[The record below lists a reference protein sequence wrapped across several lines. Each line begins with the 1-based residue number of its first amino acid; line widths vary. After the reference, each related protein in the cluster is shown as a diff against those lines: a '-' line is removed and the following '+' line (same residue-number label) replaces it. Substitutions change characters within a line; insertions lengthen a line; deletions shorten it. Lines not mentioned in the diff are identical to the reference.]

1 MTIQNST
8 FNIQDFRFRLGT
20 FFRIRVSIFR
30 IMPWPKLAFRAE
42 AAPLAGSRGIALA
55 FGIWIPWP
63 RQFPDPVPSITILF
77 IVLTGLAFE
86 SFRWF
91 FLLAI
96 PAGLLMT
103 FLMLRPP
110 GAATNPP

>member
-1 MTIQNST
+1 
-8 FNIQDFRFRLGT
+8 
-20 FFRIRVSIFR
+20 
-30 IMPWPKLAFRAE
+30 MPWPKLAFRAE
-42 AAPLAGSRGIALA
+42 AAPLAGSRGLALA

-63 RQFPDPVPSITILF
+63 RGFPDPVPSIAILF

-96 PAGLLMT
+96 PAG
-103 FLMLRPP
+103 FLFTIVIRYARLVQLRVRLFGRILHPSP
-110 GAATNPP
+110 

>member
-1 MTIQNST
+1 M
-8 FNIQDFRFRLGT
+8 GT
-20 FFRIRVSIFR
+20 LPSLEVSIFR

-42 AAPLAGSRGIALA
+42 AAPLAGSRGIAVA

-63 RQFPDPVPSITILF
+63 RRFPDPVPSIAILF
-77 IVLTGLAFE
+77 MVLTGLAFE

-96 PAGLLMT
+96 PAGLLVT
-103 FLMLRPP
+103 FLIRYARLVQLRVRFFRRDFTP
-110 GAATNPP
+110 

>member
-1 MTIQNST
+1 
-8 FNIQDFRFRLGT
+8 
-20 FFRIRVSIFR
+20 VSIFF
-30 IMPWPKLAFRAE
+30 MPWPKLAFRVE

-63 RQFPDPVPSITILF
+63 RQFPDPVPSIAILF
-77 IVLTGLAFE
+77 ILLTGFAFE

-96 PAGLLMT
+96 PAG
-103 FLMLRPP
+103 FLITIAIRYARLVQLRVRLFGRDFAP
-110 GAATNPP
+110 

>member
-1 MTIQNST
+1 M
-8 FNIQDFRFRLGT
+8 
-20 FFRIRVSIFR
+20 SILFV
-30 IMPWPKLAFRAE
+30 PWPKLAFRAE

-63 RQFPDPVPSITILF
+63 RRFPDPVPSIAILF
-77 IVLTGLAFE
+77 IVLTGFAFE

-96 PAGLLMT
+96 PAGFLMT
-103 FLMLRPP
+103 FLIRYARMAQLKVRLFGQDFAP
-110 GAATNPP
+110 